1 MRKTLLA
8 ILLLSGCALA
18 PYSQESVDAAAELR
32 DQSAAVMA
40 LAVRPFA
47 DYKDS
52 VALLRSRLD
61 AALTV
66 ERGRPDNSESVR
78 QWILLTSPSGALLGG
93 FLTRWEANSTLG
105 QLFVNE
111 KRTQVMRAFAIII
124 ATEEAKR

>member
-1 MRKTLLA
+1 MKKPLLA
-8 ILLLSGCALA
+8 LLLATGCALA
-18 PYSQESVDAAAELR
+18 PYSQESVDTAATLR

-52 VALLRSRLD
+52 VALLRSRLE

-66 ERGRPDNSESVR
+66 ERGRPDNNESIQ
-78 QWILLTSPSGALLGG
+78 QWILLTSRSGSLLGG
-93 FLTRWEANSTLG
+93 FLTRWEANGTLG